1 MVSKLRMICK
11 QTVLDN
17 DEVWSTYLRHE
28 LIGVTP
34 HPCRMWPKRNDA
46 GSCKLKAAAETSQL
60 LRPKEEDMVCRGR
73 ENKCK
78 QLPVSVAKSR
88 IVAMPEKCF

>member
-1 MVSKLRMICK
+1 M
-11 QTVLDN
+11 QTDRILDN
-17 DEVWSTYLRHE
+17 DGVVRSTYLRYE

-60 LRPKEEDMVCRGR
+60 LRPKEEDMAGGARTSL
-73 ENKCK
+73 